1 MPLRP
6 QVCSCRRRS
15 TGDLMSKVSTAKF
28 GIGQITRHRV
38 HAFRGVV
45 FDVDPEFADGDVSYE
60 TVQLIEGRQRRDQ
73 PFYYLFAEND
83 QTPYIAYVSEQN
95 LLADTSGEP
104 VSHPQLE
111 DMFERDESGSYRW
124 RTARMN

>member
-1 MPLRP
+1 
-6 QVCSCRRRS
+6 
-15 TGDLMSKVSTAKF
+15 MSKVSTAKF

-38 HAFRGVV
+38 HAFRGVI
-45 FDVDPEFADGDVSYE
+45 FDVDPVFADSDVSYE

-95 LLADTSGEP
+95 LLADSSGEP
-104 VSHPQLE
+104 VSHPQLD
-111 DMFERDESGSYRW
+111 DMFERDANGNYRW

>member
-1 MPLRP
+1 MDTTRF
-6 QVCSCRRRS
+6 
-15 TGDLMSKVSTAKF
+15 AKF
-28 GIGQITRHRV
+28 RIGDIVKHRFFP
-38 HAFRGVV
+38 FRGVI
-45 FDVDPEFADGDVSYE
+45 FDVDPVFADSDVSYE

-95 LLADTSGEP
+95 LFADSSGGP
-104 VSHPQLE
+104 VSHPQLD
-111 DMFERDESGSYRW
+111 DMFERDANGNYRW